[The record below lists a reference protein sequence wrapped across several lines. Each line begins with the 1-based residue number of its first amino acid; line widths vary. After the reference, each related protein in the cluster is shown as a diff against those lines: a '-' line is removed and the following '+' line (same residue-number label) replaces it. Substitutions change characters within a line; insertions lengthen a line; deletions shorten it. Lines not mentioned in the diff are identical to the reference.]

1 MIWENQSYIKNEENA
16 GLSRGVSGFP
26 EHLVVLVS
34 KEMEEFCLSGV
45 WGDGGHTWDAIIS
58 IGKDCK
64 VILN

>member
-45 WGDGGHTWDAIIS
+45 WGDGGHTEMPLYQL
-58 IGKDCK
+58 GK
-64 VILN
+64 IARSF